1 MSEDIRS
8 RIIAGEFPTGH
19 RLPSER
25 ELGEQFGLGR
35 ASVREALRALE
46 AQGLVQTVQG
56 RGGGSVIKVPA
67 ADSIEQSI
75 ELFMHGQQVNFET
88 LVETREFIEPIVARL
103 AARRR
108 NDVDLVEL
116 GRTHAMLQANESKAE
131 NFLEANVAWHL
142 AVARASHNPL
152 MIAFMSA
159 ISRAVHRGT
168 TAEGFDSDET
178 RQLTIRAHEKILDA
192 IVRRDEDA
200 AGRRMERHVFA
211 YAETAEKIAK
221 VAKKT
226 PSSRRRNTSQ
236 PVT

>member
-25 ELGEQFGLGR
+25 ELGEQYGLGR

-46 AQGLVQTVQG
+46 AQGLVHTIQG
-56 RGGGSVIKVPA
+56 RGGGSVVKVPA

-75 ELFMHGQQVNFET
+75 ELFMHGQQINFDT
-88 LVETREFIEPIVARL
+88 VIETREFIEPIVARL

-108 NDVDLVEL
+108 EDSDLYEL
-116 GRTHAMLQANESKAE
+116 GRTHALLQANEDRPE

-142 AVARASHNPL
+142 AVAHASHNPL
-152 MIAFMSA
+152 LIAFMSA

-168 TAEGFDSDET
+168 TAEGFNSLET
-178 RQLTIRAHEKILDA
+178 RRATIRAHEKIVEA
-192 IVRRDEDA
+192 IVKRDEDA
-200 AGRRMERHVFA
+200 ACRRMERHVFA
-211 YAETAEKIAK
+211 YAETAEQLS
-221 VAKKT
+221 VPT
-226 PSSRRRNTSQ
+226 PS
-236 PVT
+236 